1 MINNF
6 SLSVQLNAL
15 HRACENGH
23 LEVVQYLVQNRA
35 EVNAKDKFEV
45 KLNEKTIEIFS
56 AFIKFI
62 FIEYRYR
69 IILFSGHHYT
79 QHVKMDV

>member
-62 FIEYRYR
+62 FIE
-69 IILFSGHHYT
+69 
-79 QHVKMDV
+79 